1 MKEPV
6 KQPVDEGY
14 ALTNPPPRLPEW
26 RVPPSENTR
35 QRVLF
40 SGMDCLPGQQDLF
53 ETDGEAPLVRT
64 IGNSRG
70 TSCFESAPDAA
81 DQRTLR
87 K

>member
-14 ALTNPPPRLPEW
+14 PLTNPAPRLPGW
-26 RVPPSENTR
+26 HGSQPENTR

-53 ETDGEAPLVRT
+53 ETDGKA
-64 IGNSRG
+64 
-70 TSCFESAPDAA
+70 ESGPN
-81 DQRTLR
+81 
-87 K
+87 